1 MKAVLKAFRDAL
13 VANGALTALVPAS
26 NIYAGARDE
35 KTTIPAI
42 DIFQVSGV
50 GIKLAGAKVGG
61 ESISDTVM
69 QVSIFHYTEDDAQ
82 TVADAVRDI
91 LLGDNTTLNT
101 AQIKNVGLTSQTS
114 LAESGL
120 SHIPQR
126 YKCNYMYT
134 V

>member
-1 MKAVLKAFRDAL
+1 MKSILKAYRDAL
-13 VANGALTALVPAS
+13 VANGTLTALVPAS
-26 NIYAGARDE
+26 SIYAGIRDE

-42 DIFQVSGV
+42 DIFQVSEV
-50 GIKLAGAKVGG
+50 VTKLSGAQVGG
-61 ESISDTVM
+61 ESISNTVM
-69 QVSIFHYTEDDAQ
+69 QVSTFHHNEDAAQ

-101 AQIKNVGLTSQTS
+101 AGIKNVGLTSQTS
-114 LAESGL
+114 LAEAGL